1 MSKADDAWRAGEAN
15 RLLNEP
21 LLTEA
26 LDAVE
31 AEAVEKMVEAP
42 RTPEG
47 DIERRMM
54 ADRVQAIRD
63 LRAHL
68 NAAITLGRQAS
79 RSPSVA

>member
-1 MSKADDAWRAGEAN
+1 MTHDDKAWRAGEAN

-26 LDAVE
+26 LDKIEADAVE
-31 AEAVEKMVEAP
+31 AMVNAA

-63 LRAHL
+63 FKEHL
-68 NAAITLGRQAS
+68 KLTISLGQQAQRVTS
-79 RSPSVA
+79 IA